1 MGGNGI
7 EAGGGSVLKVIL
19 YGILVFCLL
28 SSVLHPFAHLSLA

>member
-19 YGILVFCLL
+19 YGILVFCHL